1 MSVHN
6 RILESVLLDL
16 LNDKLKAYHE
26 ADRLREVEMM
36 FEPQMSVDKLA
47 RLNKACMDAA
57 DDYTKT
63 LCSMEP
69 RIAEEHIRTRDIDT
83 KQKTVTSLREH
94 AASFFLCNDNI
105 AEALEL
111 LDNAEDGSPVPNEVI
126 VWEKFEYEPLDNLIT
141 YLDDLE
147 SLLKRVK
154 DEV

>member
-6 RILESVLLDL
+6 RILESALLDL
-16 LNDKLKAYHE
+16 LSAKLKTYND

-57 DDYTKT
+57 EDYTKT

-69 RIAEEHIRTRDIDT
+69 SIAEEHVRTRDIDSMP
-83 KQKTVTSLREH
+83 KVATSLREH
-94 AASFFLCNDNI
+94 AASFFLCNDNTS
-105 AEALEL
+105 EALVM
-111 LDNAEDGSPVPNEVI
+111 LDAAENTIPDEVTI
-126 VWEKFEYEPLDNLIT
+126 WEPFEREPLENILGYIE
-141 YLDDLE
+141 DLE

>member
-69 RIAEEHIRTRDIDT
+69 RIAEEHIRTRDIDP
-83 KQKTVTSLREH
+83 KPKVATSLREH

-111 LDNAEDGSPVPNEVI
+111 LDNAEYGSSVPNEVI
-126 VWEKFEYEPLDNLIT
+126 VWEKFEYEPLENLIT
-141 YLDDLE
+141 YIDDLE

>member
-6 RILESVLLDL
+6 RILDKAFLDL
-16 LNDKLKAYHE
+16 LNAKLKTYND

-63 LCSMEP
+63 LCSMP
-69 RIAEEHIRTRDIDT
+69 LRIAEEHIRTRDIDP
-83 KQKTVTSLREH
+83 KPKVATSLREH
-94 AASFFLCNDNI
+94 AASFFLCSDNI
-105 AEALEL
+105 AGALEL
-111 LDNAEDGSPVPNEVI
+111 LDNAEDGSPVPDEVI
-126 VWEKFEYEPLDNLIT
+126 VWEKFEYEPLENIVG
-141 YLDDLE
+141 YIDDLE